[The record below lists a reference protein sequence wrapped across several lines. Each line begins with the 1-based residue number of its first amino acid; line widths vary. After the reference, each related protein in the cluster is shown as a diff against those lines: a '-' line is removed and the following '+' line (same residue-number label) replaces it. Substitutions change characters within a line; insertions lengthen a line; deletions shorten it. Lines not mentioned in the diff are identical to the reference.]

1 MTSEPNG
8 NFRVS
13 FDLIDNDMASG
24 ELDWLILGNVVRV
37 QYKGKSAALREAI
50 IKHNLIRIGHRR
62 YQSNHL
68 STSEQTG
75 CS

>member
-13 FDLIDNDMASG
+13 FDLIDTDMASG

-37 QYKGKSAALREAI
+37 QYKGKSAA
-50 IKHNLIRIGHRR
+50 
-62 YQSNHL
+62 
-68 STSEQTG
+68 
-75 CS
+75 

>member
-1 MTSEPNG
+1 MSTEPNG

-13 FDLIDNDMASG
+13 FVLIDTDMASG

-37 QYKGKSAALREAI
+37 QYQGKSAALREAI
-50 IKHNLIRIGHRR
+50 IKHNHIRIGHRR

-68 STSEQTG
+68 STAQQTG